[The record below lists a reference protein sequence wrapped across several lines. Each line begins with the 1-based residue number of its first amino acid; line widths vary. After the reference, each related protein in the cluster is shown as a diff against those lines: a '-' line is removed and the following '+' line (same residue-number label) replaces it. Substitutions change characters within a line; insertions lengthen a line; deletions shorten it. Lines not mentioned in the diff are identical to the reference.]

1 MTNVRLARMSAPQPA
16 PSDRPR
22 IIDVAFWLWLL
33 ASISLVVLGMLMA
46 LTRGNLP
53 ILFRGAGITFAVA
66 GLALGFLAGRT
77 RAGHA
82 RLRRAA
88 VGLALALVVLL
99 ALFTLMTGGAL
110 WLIPMILTMV
120 GAVLIMRPSA
130 QGWFHAEEKP

>member
-1 MTNVRLARMSAPQPA
+1 MSAPVPV
-16 PSDRPR
+16 RPR
-22 IIDVAFWLWLL
+22 IVDAVFWLWLL
-33 ASISLVVLGMLMA
+33 AAVSLVVLGMLMA

-53 ILFRGAGITFAVA
+53 PVFRGAGILFAVA
-66 GLALGFLAGRT
+66 GLALGYLAGRT

-82 RLRRAA
+82 RMRRAA

-99 ALFTLMTGGAL
+99 ALFTLMTGGVL

-130 QGWFHAEEKP
+130 QDWFHLGETP

>member
-1 MTNVRLARMSAPQPA
+1 MSGPVPA
-16 PSDRPR
+16 RPR
-22 IIDVAFWLWLL
+22 IVDAVFWLWLL
-33 ASISLVVLGMLMA
+33 AAVSLVVLGMLMA

-53 ILFRGAGITFAVA
+53 PVFRGAGILFAVA
-66 GLALGFLAGRT
+66 GLALGYLAGRT

-82 RLRRAA
+82 RMRRAA

-99 ALFTLMTGGAL
+99 ALFTLMTGGVL

-130 QGWFHAEEKP
+130 QDWFHLGETP

>member
-1 MTNVRLARMSAPQPA
+1 MSAPVPV
-16 PSDRPR
+16 RPR
-22 IIDVAFWLWLL
+22 IVDAVFWLWLL
-33 ASISLVVLGMLMA
+33 AAVSLVVLGMLMA

-53 ILFRGAGITFAVA
+53 PVFRGAGILFAVA
-66 GLALGFLAGRT
+66 GLALGYLAGRT

-82 RLRRAA
+82 QMRRAA

-99 ALFTLMTGGAL
+99 ALFTLMTGGVL

-130 QGWFHAEEKP
+130 QDWFHLGETP

>member
-1 MTNVRLARMSAPQPA
+1 MSAPVPE
-16 PSDRPR
+16 RPR
-22 IIDVAFWLWLL
+22 IVDAVFWLWLL
-33 ASISLVVLGMLMA
+33 AAVSLVVLGMLMA

-53 ILFRGAGITFAVA
+53 PVFRGAGILFAVA
-66 GLALGFLAGRT
+66 GLALGYLAGRT

-82 RLRRAA
+82 RMRRAA

-99 ALFTLMTGGAL
+99 ALFTLMTGGVL

-130 QGWFHAEEKP
+130 QDWFHLGETP